1 MSESDERIEKR
12 MTEMRETAKKFA
24 AAFAQKEHLDE
35 FKKSKLAI
43 LIKKYER
50 EGHKTSAGQ
59 EREARAD
66 AEYLQLLDALKTAI
80 ESSEALRWELK
91 IFEIAVDVWR
101 TKESSKRI
109 ERKGYSA

>member
-1 MSESDERIEKR
+1 MSESDDRIERR
-12 MTEMRETAKKFA
+12 MIELRETAKKFA
-24 AAFAQKEHLDE
+24 AAFAQKEYLEE

-43 LIKKYER
+43 LMKKYER

-66 AEYLQLLDALKTAI
+66 TEYIQLLEGLKTAV
-80 ESSEALRWELK
+80 ESSEALHWELK
-91 IFEIAVDVWR
+91 LAEIGVDVWR

-109 ERKGYSA
+109 ERKGYS